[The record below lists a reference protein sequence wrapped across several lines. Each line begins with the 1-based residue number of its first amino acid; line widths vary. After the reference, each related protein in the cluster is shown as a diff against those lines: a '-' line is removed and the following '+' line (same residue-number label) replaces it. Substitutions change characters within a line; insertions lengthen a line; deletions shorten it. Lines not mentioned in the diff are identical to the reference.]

1 MEQRS
6 KRVSR
11 LLIALAMAMCS
22 LGLLASAT
30 SRAQSSSSETEQMV
44 QRCQKAWVP
53 ECTRYGVEDPKKQS
67 ETPPS
72 EIECA
77 IAWRPGCPGE
87 AEAVQSLVRAG
98 PSTDTYP
105 NPQQFSARGFI
116 QNGWPVVIKYRAPVG
131 AIPTLTV
138 KPLFGGGATFTHAL
152 PRSDGTDRLYSFPA
166 AFSGSDGKV
175 VVADYAIT
183 ARDASNAAV
192 PVMILGF
199 GAGPR
204 AVGSIAIDQIR
215 SDPPTVQRPSG
226 KDVTLLTFSYLLEN
240 DWDLVSEDLWRVCKG
255 IFCNFSHPR
264 NPYHPAG
271 RGPQKWEWQVNRKAK
286 TGQYQLVIRA
296 WHQCGAAV
304 NVDSYHQC
312 GNQLD
317 WVIGSAGPV
326 FIQ

>member
-6 KRVSR
+6 KRVSQ
-11 LLIALAMAMCS
+11 LLIALAMAICW
-22 LGLLASAT
+22 LAGAS

-44 QRCQKAWVP
+44 QRCRKDWVP

-67 ETPPS
+67 KKQPGA
-72 EIECA
+72 IECA
-77 IAWRPGCPGE
+77 IAERPGCPGE
-87 AEAVQSLVRAG
+87 AESVQSLVQAG
-98 PSTDTYP
+98 PSTDTYL
-105 NPQQFSARGFI
+105 NPKRFSARGFI
-116 QNGWPVVIKYRAPVG
+116 QSGWPVVIKYRAS
-131 AIPTLTV
+131 ADATPTLTI
-138 KPLFGGGATFTHAL
+138 KPLFGGGATFTHML
-152 PRSDGTDRLYSFPA
+152 PPSNGTDRLYSFIA
-166 AFSGSDGKV
+166 AFSRSDGKV
-175 VVADYAIT
+175 VVADFAIT
-183 ARDASNAAV
+183 ARDASNVAV
-192 PVMILGF
+192 PVTILGF

-215 SDPPTVQRPSG
+215 TDPPTVQRPTG
-226 KDVTLLTFSYLLEN
+226 KNVTLLTFSYLLEN
-240 DWDLVSEDLWRVCKG
+240 DWDLVSEDLWRICKG

-271 RGPQKWEWQVNRKAK
+271 QSPQKWEWKITRKAK
-286 TGQYQLVIRA
+286 IGQYQLVIRA

-304 NVDSYHQC
+304 NVGSYHQC